1 MNLKLLI
8 IIVLVLVL
16 FVNNY
21 LSCKKIEKFTDKT
34 LDDQQDEAI
43 NNSTAKLIKLE
54 KEYNETNNKL
64 DPIRIQ
70 ITDLDNTITK
80 IDNKIKAN
88 LSLELTEKNSNRV
101 RQENIRL
108 RKIRRKL
115 ITNRN
120 DLIRT
125 RNSLIGTNK
134 RLNREI
140 RRRKAYN
147 RSLYYRSRALIAQYR
162 GLKNPGY
169 AVFYNNRKKPIYIIR
184 NNSNSRETNKN
195 HSVLKYADYIS
206 VSPGHRV
213 ILFNNPYWLCKG
225 RGRDYVIISG
235 GDSGIKSSDPLK
247 LSNYIRYSYIKK
259 YPIYRYYRKCVKR
272 RKRWGRRSRCTRYA
286 TYRRRVGTRTRR
298 VRKNISVRLERII
311 NNDYRKG
318 KVNIRLNNQCQ
329 TPK

>member
-34 LDDQQDEAI
+34 IDDQQDEAVNTNI
-43 NNSTAKLIKLE
+43 NKLIKLE

-64 DPIRIQ
+64 EPIRTQ
-70 ITDLDNTITK
+70 ITNLDSTITK
-80 IDNKIKAN
+80 IDGKIKSN

-108 RKIRRKL
+108 RKIRRRL
-115 ITNRN
+115 IIKKNN
-120 DLIRT
+120 LIRR
-125 RNSLIGTNK
+125 RNSLIRTIW

-140 RRRKAYN
+140 RRKKAYN
-147 RSLYYRSRALIAQYR
+147 RWLSHQTNVLQAQYR
-162 GLKNPGY
+162 GLKYPGY
-169 AVFYNNRKKPIYIIR
+169 VVFYNNRRRPIYTLR
-184 NNSNSRETNKN
+184 NNNYSIQRSIPYW
-195 HSVLKYADYIS
+195 VLKYTRYCY

-225 RGRDYVIISG
+225 RGRGYIVISG
-235 GDSGIKSSDPLK
+235 GNNGIKLDL
-247 LSNYIRYSYIKK
+247 NRYIAYSYNQTYNI
-259 YPIYRYYRKCVKR
+259 RVRKRVRVRVRIWGKR
-272 RKRWGRRSRCTRYA
+272 RWRW
-286 TYRRRVGTRTRR
+286 RRRWVNEQRTRR
-298 VRKNISVRLERII
+298 KYVRWNQIFRSVRLERII
-311 NNDYRKG
+311 NNDYRRG
-318 KVNIRLNNQCQ
+318 KVYIKLNNQCQ

>member
-34 LDDQQDEAI
+34 IDDQQDEAVNTNI
-43 NNSTAKLIKLE
+43 NKLIKLE

-64 DPIRIQ
+64 EPIRTQ
-70 ITDLDNTITK
+70 ITNLDSTITK
-80 IDNKIKAN
+80 IDGKIKSN

-108 RKIRRKL
+108 RKIRRRL
-115 ITNRN
+115 IIKKNN
-120 DLIRT
+120 LIRR
-125 RNSLIGTNK
+125 RNSLIRTIW

-140 RRRKAYN
+140 RRKKAYN
-147 RSLYYRSRALIAQYR
+147 RWLSHQTNVLQAQYR
-162 GLKNPGY
+162 GLKYPGY
-169 AVFYNNRKKPIYIIR
+169 VVFYNNRRRPIYTLR
-184 NNSNSRETNKN
+184 NNNYSIQRSIPYW
-195 HSVLKYADYIS
+195 VLKNTRYCY

-225 RGRDYVIISG
+225 RGRGYIVISG
-235 GDSGIKSSDPLK
+235 GNNGIKLDL
-247 LSNYIRYSYIKK
+247 NRYIAYSYNQTYNI
-259 YPIYRYYRKCVKR
+259 PVRKRVRVRVKIWGR
-272 RKRWGRRSRCTRYA
+272 WRKRW
-286 TYRRRVGTRTRR
+286 RRRWVNEQRTRR
-298 VRKNISVRLERII
+298 KYVRWNQIFRSVRLERII

>member
-34 LDDQQDEAI
+34 IDDQQDEAVNTNI
-43 NNSTAKLIKLE
+43 NKLIKLE

-64 DPIRIQ
+64 EPIRTQ
-70 ITDLDNTITK
+70 ITNLDSTITK
-80 IDNKIKAN
+80 IDGKIKSN

-108 RKIRRKL
+108 RKIRRRL
-115 ITNRN
+115 IIKKNN
-120 DLIRT
+120 LIRR
-125 RNSLIGTNK
+125 RNSLIRTIW

-140 RRRKAYN
+140 RRKKAYN
-147 RSLYYRSRALIAQYR
+147 RWLSHQTNVLQAQYR
-162 GLKNPGY
+162 GLKYPGY
-169 AVFYNNRKKPIYIIR
+169 AVFYNNRRRPIYTLR
-184 NNSNSRETNKN
+184 NNNYSIQRSIPYW
-195 HSVLKYADYIS
+195 VLKYTRYCY

-225 RGRDYVIISG
+225 RGRGYIVISG
-235 GDSGIKSSDPLK
+235 GNNGIKLDL
-247 LSNYIRYSYIKK
+247 NRYIAYSYNQTYNI
-259 YPIYRYYRKCVKR
+259 RVRKRVRVRVRIWGKR
-272 RKRWGRRSRCTRYA
+272 RWRW
-286 TYRRRVGTRTRR
+286 RRRWVNEQRTRR
-298 VRKNISVRLERII
+298 KYVRWNQIFRSVRLERII
-311 NNDYRKG
+311 NNDYRRG
-318 KVNIRLNNQCQ
+318 KVYIKLNNQCQ